1 MVGMRQ
7 TAKVAIRY
15 NDALLRQIIVIV
27 SSKAFF
33 VFREKSIH
41 SKGFLLGW
49 YDVQGDHKIP
59 SPISH
64 GRNAESQNQRC
75 PTF

>member
-15 NDALLRQIIVIV
+15 DDALLRQIIVIV

-41 SKGFLLGW
+41 SKGVSTWL
-49 YDVQGDHKIP
+49 VRRA
-59 SPISH
+59 
-64 GRNAESQNQRC
+64 GRS
-75 PTF
+75 